1 MKTDKLKE
9 EFRLTPL
16 YKKFL
21 DCFKIGDQIGN
32 NWGKFYTIK
41 KHYTGSSIDIDKNK
55 VWDFIQENYI
65 SKDKV
70 EGLKM
75 KEIESFGEDDDGYNN
90 AIYIFNNSIDEV
102 LK

>member
-1 MKTDKLKE
+1 MTDKLKE
-9 EFRLTPL
+9 LRQW
-16 YKKFL
+16 L
-21 DCFKIGDQIGN
+21 DEDKSISKADKDYICNF
-32 NWGKFYTIK
+32 IK
-41 KHYTGSSIDIDKNK
+41 
-55 VWDFIQENYI
+55 ENYV

-90 AIYIFNNSIDEV
+90 AVYIFNNSIEEV